1 MKTYAIVVFAATTQ
15 ATGNIFLSKG
25 MKQIASSGLMGYEHW
40 VSLLPRFIAS
50 PALWLGTAFLILSF
64 LLFATALTWE
74 DLSFVMPAI
83 SIEVIMNVAFASYF
97 LNEHV
102 SPTRWMGTLLISAG
116 VILVFR
122 SQRRAQKRGLDLK
135 MKGILEGGDR

>member
-1 MKTYAIVVFAATTQ
+1 MKTYAVVVLAATTQ

-25 MKQIASSGLMGYEHW
+25 MKQIASTGPMGYEHW
-40 VSLLPRFIAS
+40 VSFLPRFIES
-50 PALWLGTAFLILSF
+50 PALWFGTAFLILSF

-74 DLSFVMPAI
+74 DLSFVVPAI
-83 SIEVIMNVAFASYF
+83 SIEVIMNVAFAAYF

-102 SPTRWMGTLLISAG
+102 SSKRWMGTLLISVG

-122 SQRRAQKRGLDLK
+122 SQKQPHK
-135 MKGILEGGDR
+135 